1 MTSPTYRNSPA
12 PKAVHNWSSYILEQ
26 FRVAESILVAD
37 DEPVVLTLTKVI
49 LRNYGYN
56 VLLAKNGEEAIEVH
70 RASGPV
76 DLVLTDV
83 IMPQMTGPELMH
95 ELKQESKDLRCV
107 LMSGY
112 DHEQIQKHGVKDLG
126 CDYLRKPFI
135 PEALLRKVRHTLD

>member
-1 MTSPTYRNSPA
+1 M
-12 PKAVHNWSSYILEQ
+12 HNWSSYILEQ
-26 FRVAESILVAD
+26 CRGAESILVAD
-37 DEPVVLTLTKVI
+37 DEPVVLILTKVI

-83 IMPQMTGPELMH
+83 IMPQMTGSELMH

-126 CDYLRKPFI
+126 CDYLRKPFT